1 MTTRLSDRYEDIAGI
16 HDALYS
22 YNLSK
27 TGSDRVDVHAE
38 RFPEQ
43 FALLVC
49 DEDDTVRG
57 GIAFHWENAPRRIFA
72 DYLYLDDR
80 LRGGGFGRRLMEE
93 LIEYAQARGA
103 SRIDLTTN
111 TFQAPG
117 FYLKLG
123 FVITEE
129 KPAPKPL
136 CPQNIHYCLSLD
148 LRRSRSESL

>member
-1 MTTRLSDRYEDIAGI
+1 MQIRLSERYEDIAAI

-27 TGSDRVDVHAE
+27 TGSERLDVHAE

-43 FALLVC
+43 FALLLC

-72 DYLYLDDR
+72 DYLYLDDT
-80 LRGGGFGRRLMEE
+80 LRGGGFGRRIMEE
-93 LIEYAQARGA
+93 LIEYAESRGA
-103 SRIDLTTN
+103 SWIDLTTD

-123 FVITEE
+123 FEITEE
-129 KPAPKPL
+129 KPAPKPR
-136 CPQNIHYCLSLD
+136 CPENIHSC
-148 LRRSRSESL
+148 LRRKLGR

>member
-1 MTTRLSDRYEDIAGI
+1 MKIRLSERYEDIAAI

-43 FALLVC
+43 FALLLC
-49 DEDDTVRG
+49 DENDTVRG
-57 GIAFHWENAPRRIFA
+57 GIAFHWENAPRRIFG
-72 DYLYLDDR
+72 DYFYLDDT
-80 LRGGGFGRRLMEE
+80 LRGGGLGCRIMEE
-93 LIEYAQARGA
+93 LIAYAEAGGA

-117 FYLKLG
+117 FYLKMG
-123 FVITEE
+123 FVVTGE
-129 KPAPKPL
+129 KKAPVPL
-136 CPQNIHYCLSLD
+136 CPENIHYD
-148 LRRSRSESL
+148 LVRKLAK